1 MARSFS
7 LEGVLHMQSLYT
19 TELRQGHIL
28 AHTVELPN
36 GVKLKKLGSLNMHE
50 ISMLKQSSIVSVE
63 VYTPEDINK
72 RVDVYNAIV
81 TLLNRSISSM
91 KIHGVCAKDYA
102 YAKKIVQGTIAK
114 NPVLLYN
121 IYKLLLVHYTTYKH
135 SIRVAILS
143 AMLYRHLGIAYS
155 YPLNDLVVGA
165 LLHDLG
171 KQDTAVKQLVDKRG
185 KLTDFERVIVKH
197 HPQLAF
203 NYIDKKYYNKN
214 VCDIVLQHHEKL
226 NGQGYPYGLY
236 DKQINYLAQI
246 VSVADVY
253 DAVTQHRP
261 YHPEKDNFC
270 GYEVLD
276 NDVKTGA
283 LNSEIVKALKCVVAV
298 YVEGDI
304 LETNL
309 GIQGRVFHTTSSETP
324 KVVFE
329 DGRVLVLDR
338 RR

>member
-1 MARSFS
+1 MY
-7 LEGVLHMQSLYT
+7 VQSIYT

-63 VYTPEDINK
+63 VYTPEDIYK
-72 RVDVYNAIV
+72 KADVYNAIV
-81 TLLNRSISSM
+81 TLLNRSISAM
-91 KIHGVCAKDYA
+91 KIRGVCPKDYA
-102 YAKKIVQGTIAK
+102 YAKKIVQDTIAK
-114 NPVLLYN
+114 NTVLLYN

-143 AMLYRHLGIAYS
+143 AMLYRHLGTAHS
-155 YPLNDLVVGA
+155 YPLNDLIVGA

-171 KQDTAVKQLVDKRG
+171 KQDTTVKQLVDKRG
-185 KLTDFERVIVKH
+185 KLTDVERAVVKH

-214 VCDIVLQHHEKL
+214 ICDIILQHHERL

-236 DKQINYLAQI
+236 GKQINYLAQI

-304 LETNL
+304 LETNF
-309 GIQGRVFHTTSSETP
+309 GIQCIVLKTTSSETP
-324 KVVFE
+324 KVVF
-329 DGRVLVLDR
+329 DNGRVSVLDR

>member
-1 MARSFS
+1 
-7 LEGVLHMQSLYT
+7 MQSIYT

-50 ISMLKQSSIVSVE
+50 ISMLKQSSIMSVE

-72 RVDVYNAIV
+72 MVEVYNAIV
-81 TLLNRSISSM
+81 TLLNRSISAM
-91 KIHGVCAKDYA
+91 KIHGVCQKDYA
-102 YAKKIVQGTIAK
+102 YAKKIIQDTIAK

-143 AMLYRHLGIAYS
+143 TMLYRHLGIAHS

-171 KQDTAVKQLVDKRG
+171 KQDITVKQLVDKRG
-185 KLTDFERVIVKH
+185 RLTDFERAIVKH

-214 VCDIVLQHHEKL
+214 ICDIVLQHHEKL

-236 DKQINYLAQI
+236 GKQINYLAQI
-246 VSVADVY
+246 VSVADIY
-253 DAVTQHRP
+253 DAVTQRRP

-270 GYEVLD
+270 GYKVLD

-298 YVEGDI
+298 YVKGDI

-309 GIQGRVFHTTSSETP
+309 SIQGIVSYTTSSETP
-324 KVVFE
+324 RVILA
-329 DGRVLVLDR
+329 DGRVLMLDKR
-338 RR
+338 R